1 MKTPVE
7 DTLAKTLLAFEN
19 QTGIEIRR
27 LGPPPQDQLFLRADE
42 RVLIEFPEGMRE
54 YDIEVKQTLT
64 GATIG
69 QLAERLGQAK
79 EHWILVTRYA
89 YPQLANAM
97 RELGVQFLDATG
109 NAFLRGQQTYIHIQ
123 AHRRARDT
131 WKARE
136 ELFGVAGIRVAFALM
151 CKPELLNANYREI
164 TQAAQVALGTV
175 AGVMKQLAQ
184 KGYLIEHPNNRRTLT
199 RRKDLLNLW
208 TQAYTNRLRPKK
220 LIGRF
225 AAKQPDF
232 WQKADLTRHRA
243 QWGGEVG
250 GHFLTRF
257 LKPEVITM
265 YVHRPTNEL
274 MLDLKLRKD
283 EYGMVEIRDRFWRFD
298 TQEPNP
304 NVAPPLLV
312 YADLMA
318 TNEAR
323 NIQTAQMV
331 YDQYLR
337 RYFEQD

>member
-54 YDIEVKQTLT
+54 YDIEVKQ
-64 GATIG
+64 ISVY
-69 QLAERLGQAK
+69 ES
-79 EHWILVTRYA
+79 
-89 YPQLANAM
+89 AN
-97 RELGVQFLDATG
+97 GVSLDATG